1 MAYSD
6 VRSLPIRYRK
16 WFLTRLK
23 DEFEKNSEASKKRK
37 NSRGETVQDI
47 PMGEMSDIINRM
59 ALDHGPKK
67 F

>member
-1 MAYSD
+1 MSHSD
-6 VRSLPIRYRK
+6 VRSLPITYRR

-23 DEFEKNSEASKKRK
+23 EEFEKRAESNNRT
-37 NSRGETVQDI
+37 NSRGSTVHDV

-59 ALDHGPKK
+59 AAEAGPKK